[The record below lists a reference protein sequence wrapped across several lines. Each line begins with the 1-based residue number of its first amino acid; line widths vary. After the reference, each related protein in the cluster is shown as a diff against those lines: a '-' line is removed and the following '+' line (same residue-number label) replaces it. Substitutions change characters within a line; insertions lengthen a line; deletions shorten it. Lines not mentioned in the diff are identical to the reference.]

1 MKKYSID
8 EIFKSIQGE
17 GFNFGKEFVFV
28 RFYGCNFDCSWCDQ
42 PTHINLEVDEDE
54 LVAMVEE
61 YKIKSVLF
69 TGGEPTL
76 QLTDKLVK
84 RFKDLGYYIAI
95 ETNGSNL
102 VPIGV
107 DYITVSPKIS
117 LNKEIVSKEASEVR
131 IAVGSLEVKKYIDV
145 KNEIKASKY
154 FLSPIYLEKEN
165 RFDFE
170 TLSKVYDALRE
181 EDFRISIQLHK
192 LMGVR

>member
-1 MKKYSID
+1 MKKFKID

-42 PTHINLEVDEDE
+42 PTLVNIKATADE
-54 LVAMVEE
+54 LIAMVE
-61 YKIKSVLF
+61 KNGIKSVLF

-76 QLTDKLVK
+76 QLTEELVK
-84 RFKDLGYYIAI
+84 KFKELGYYIAI

-102 VPIGV
+102 VPAGV
-107 DYITVSPKIS
+107 DYITVSPKIG
-117 LNKEIVSKEASEVR
+117 LGKEVILKEASEVR
-131 IAVGSLEVKKYIDV
+131 VPADTLEMEKYIDI
-145 KNEIKASKY
+145 KNKIKASKY
-154 FLSPIYLEKEN
+154 FLSPIYLEEEK

-181 EDFRISIQLHK
+181 YDFRISIQLHK